1 MASSST
7 PFHECRTY
15 YLKSGK
21 MKIITQFN
29 ELDSLPLPE
38 VTIAALRYHMTEP
51 FEFDDVITTE
61 FWQEVSTSLILIEE
75 SDTDETISQQ
85 PESVQHLIRFV
96 QNYPETVYL
105 INSIDTGFIIALAI
119 ITSAGGGVYLV
130 SPTSNTSH
138 PVRILLPHAESL

>member
-1 MASSST
+1 
-7 PFHECRTY
+7 
-15 YLKSGK
+15 

-38 VTIAALRYHMTEP
+38 VTIAALRHHMTEP
-51 FEFDDVITTE
+51 FEFNDVITAE

-138 PVRILLPHAESL
+138 PVQILLPQAESL